1 MFLQNR
7 VKVAHLLTTETAL
20 LRRLEY
26 YQGIMFLTTN
36 LYETIDLAVES
47 RLHIHLRFPSLP
59 FPSRVQIWSNFLVR
73 LRASPVLYS
82 KISEDE
88 IRELA
93 MWTLN
98 GRDIKNA
105 LKMTASWCQQ
115 KGSKVTF
122 MAIEDVIQATCPRAR
137 KEKETFNGPTDGG
150 NGEVKSALSHRH
162 EMELLDL

>member
-1 MFLQNR
+1 
-7 VKVAHLLTTETAL
+7 
-20 LRRLEY
+20 
-26 YQGIMFLTTN
+26 MFLTTN

-47 RLHIHLRFPSLP
+47 RLHIHLRFPPLP
-59 FPSRVQIWSNFLVR
+59 FSSRVQIWSNFLVR
-73 LRASPVLYS
+73 LRASPVLYG

-105 LKMTASWCQQ
+105 LKMTVSWCQQ

-122 MAIEDVIQATCPRAR
+122 MAIEDVIQAICPRAR
-137 KEKETFNGPTDGG
+137 KEEVKVNGLTNGVT
-150 NGEVKSALSHRH
+150 GEVGSALSHRH
-162 EMELLDL
+162 EMEELLDL